1 MKLVKFQP
9 LTLLRPNQL
18 PGAGEGA
25 LFKCTA
31 GVLEIMPLCF
41 QVVLDKVSL
50 LARLPSFCTGGDS
63 QEDARNDEFC
73 PCARFLAGS
82 SLESVVFSCGTYFL
96 LAIPGETSHFRVV
109 LQITSDTGPEVESC
123 KVEGANCYCCARHP
137 AEIAPPHPLQAVD
150 PVDAQGPCFKG
161 MANKMH
167 MNSSWSALEY
177 CVGMPAGRSGIKD
190 E

>member
-137 AEIAPPHPLQAVD
+137 AEIAPPTRCKLWTLLTPKAHVSREWPTR
-150 PVDAQGPCFKG
+150 CT
-161 MANKMH
+161 
-167 MNSSWSALEY
+167 
-177 CVGMPAGRSGIKD
+177 
-190 E
+190 